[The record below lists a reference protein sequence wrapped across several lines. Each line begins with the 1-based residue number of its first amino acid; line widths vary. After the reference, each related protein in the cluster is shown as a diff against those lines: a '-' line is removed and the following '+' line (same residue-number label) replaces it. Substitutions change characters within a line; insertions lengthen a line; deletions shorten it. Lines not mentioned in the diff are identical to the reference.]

1 MDIDPDAETINITSG
16 VLHAV
21 LHRHRF
27 ICPGINRECIEFQ
40 GQFITP
46 KTFYVMADKGSLK
59 DWKNA
64 IRINGKKI
72 RRYLDTGELEFY
84 NHAELCT
91 GRCKSKMGNKT
102 AANISVTDSLNSSL
116 LSPALSKR
124 TTSNGLK
131 SSVFFDNEQYS
142 SNDSLNLMKEVDS
155 FGDAVD
161 VKPDVEQLRLLNV
174 LNLRQNSDGTSSSG
188 DQAMPMQI
196 VQVST
201 NGQEE
206 DDEDAMFWRAIV
218 QLGLIDEFFRE
229 VKSKL
234 DVLKASMIKN
244 YVPVG
249 DAKKASRIVNELGM
263 RSKLDMR
270 LCAHKFEFDRQRDKL
285 EKEMEQLKKKVSEYE
300 QRKEVLKQKSNTYDQ
315 LMTKKIKLEDM
326 STSEMQPKSKN
337 LFLEGLKPDL
347 TQYVVQ
353 QSPNNNMI
361 MMLNP
366 GKQCKEGSPKLNDTS
381 INDSQHQ
388 AKRARIESILG
399 QFPIHSAIEPV
410 GASTRSQKSKS
421 ESPKLLEGTKQQKGK
436 QTSLE
441 GMSIEVNNEN
451 SLESLSGSPASQ
463 ESFEADQSEDHSL
476 VTQSQVSSLETLSQ
490 ESISESPISTE

>member
-1 MDIDPDAETINITSG
+1 
-16 VLHAV
+16 
-21 LHRHRF
+21 
-27 ICPGINRECIEFQ
+27 
-40 GQFITP
+40 
-46 KTFYVMADKGSLK
+46 
-59 DWKNA
+59 
-64 IRINGKKI
+64 
-72 RRYLDTGELEFY
+72 
-84 NHAELCT
+84 
-91 GRCKSKMGNKT
+91 
-102 AANISVTDSLNSSL
+102 
-116 LSPALSKR
+116 
-124 TTSNGLK
+124 
-131 SSVFFDNEQYS
+131 
-142 SNDSLNLMKEVDS
+142 
-155 FGDAVD
+155 
-161 VKPDVEQLRLLNV
+161 
-174 LNLRQNSDGTSSSG
+174 
-188 DQAMPMQI
+188 
-196 VQVST
+196 
-201 NGQEE
+201 
-206 DDEDAMFWRAIV
+206 
-218 QLGLIDEFFRE
+218 
-229 VKSKL
+229 
-234 DVLKASMIKN
+234 
-244 YVPVG
+244 
-249 DAKKASRIVNELGM
+249 
-263 RSKLDMR
+263 
-270 LCAHKFEFDRQRDKL
+270 
-285 EKEMEQLKKKVSEYE
+285 LKKKVSEYE